1 MLMKTLDISGMGDSY
16 EEGCQRILWLGLEWI
31 KDKPLDVW
39 DKTYTYKDVSGILE
53 TGEKMDG
60 LEKILSADEFLNQGG
75 MTGAM
80 HQFSLN
86 HLYQIHKNGYLWWLG
101 EGEKMGRI
109 ITTEQE
115 PSSELLK
122 WLNHSSVETVNLSSE
137 QSAKEEKQ

>member
-1 MLMKTLDISGMGDSY
+1 MLMKTLDISGMGDGY

-39 DKTYTYKDVSGILE
+39 EKTYSYKNITGVLV

-122 WLNHSSVETVNLSSE
+122 WLNHSSEQTIPDSLQETVR
-137 QSAKEEKQ
+137 EEKQ